1 MLLNSTC
8 VRNAREIIQHML
20 QNIITSDQDML
31 EIYDHLYIEHML
43 NILMLLN
50 STCVRNRR

>member
-1 MLLNSTC
+1 MLLNSIC

-20 QNIITSDQDML
+20 QNIITSDQHML

-50 STCVRNRR
+50 STYLG